1 MLGPHVSLSI
11 AQIVFFVPIVF
22 LAIWLVVRNW
32 SKHPRMAWW
41 PMVPFSLIRLVGGP
55 IVIALG
61 NDPSN
66 IGLIVAAIVL
76 LNVGTI
82 PLIVSMSG
90 FFRIILMDNYPPSKR
105 TQAAHKLLRIAIL
118 IATGLLIGGGSII
131 SQDSK
136 TTRDIGRTLQLVGY
150 AVFAALICFF
160 FGAHVR
166 FFRMRHSFIPTSRKV
181 NLAALAAL
189 PFLALRCAYGILQV
203 TFEFNAAT
211 VWNPV
216 YGSAVAFAFMGLVA
230 EYIVVLIVLYTGFSM
245 PPDRGTTQQGAPALN
260 KADSPGQSV

>member
-1 MLGPHVSLSI
+1 MLGPHTSLSI
-11 AQIVFFVPIVF
+11 AQIVFYVPIVV
-22 LAIWLVVRNW
+22 LAIWLMARNW

-41 PMVPFSLIRLVGGP
+41 PMVPLSLIRLAGGP

-61 NDPSN
+61 NQPSN

-82 PLIVSMSG
+82 PLLVSMSG

-105 TQAAHKLLRIAIL
+105 IDMAARMLRIAIL

-136 TTRDIGRTLQLVGY
+136 STRDTGRILQIVGY

-160 FGAHVR
+160 FGAQVR

-181 NLAALAAL
+181 NLAALAAT

-211 VWNPV
+211 LWNPV

-245 PPDRGTTQQGAPALN
+245 PPDRGTTSQGAPVLN